1 MGYEKGFAM
10 NIQVQGRHLVV
21 TEALRQHTELLLGR
35 LGRQFPAIRHGHVTL
50 TAEQPGLR
58 ADIRVWAEG
67 LDLRSEDQGDD
78 LYAALSRAAS
88 KLERRL
94 QKHTDRSYRFGNHH
108 GQHDSPRYP
117 PHRRQATLRPET

>member
-1 MGYEKGFAM
+1 LGYEKGFAM

-78 LYAALSRAAS
+78 LYAALSR
-88 KLERRL
+88 
-94 QKHTDRSYRFGNHH
+94 H

>member
-1 MGYEKGFAM
+1 M

-35 LGRQFPAIRHGHVTL
+35 LGRQFPAIRHSHVTF
-50 TAEQPGLR
+50 TAEQQGLR

-67 LDLRSEDQGDD
+67 LDLRTGEQSGD
-78 LYAALSRAAS
+78 LYSALSRATS

-94 QKHTDRSYRFGNHH
+94 QKHSDRSYRFGNHH
-108 GQHDSPRYP
+108 GQHESPRYP
-117 PHRRQATLRPET
+117 LHRR